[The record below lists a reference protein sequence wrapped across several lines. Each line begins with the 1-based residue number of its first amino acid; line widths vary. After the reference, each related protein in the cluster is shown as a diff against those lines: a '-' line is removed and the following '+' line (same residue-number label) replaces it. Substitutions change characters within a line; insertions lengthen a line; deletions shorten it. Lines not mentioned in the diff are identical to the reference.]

1 MLSRFHLLPER
12 YGQTNGQTDRTA
24 ILISRVSVLMRDKNS
39 LANLKRVQCNKLVHL
54 HIQWST

>member
-12 YGQTNGQTDRTA
+12 YGQTDRTA
-24 ILISRVSVLMRDKNS
+24 ILILRVSVLMRDKNS